1 MGLRELITESFGLE
15 AAEQWSRFTVGEG
28 DKRKLVDSAR
38 KVLEIFP
45 GREPGACCLMSA
57 IYLLALEKMEGPPAY
72 VVAGSLYVGDTC
84 VFGEDGELDG
94 KTRFSQSNLSWD
106 GHAWIVCGDWLS
118 DVSLFRTADGAKS
131 PPALKVHPP
140 TPGPGAHLLRKA
152 VRIDRRL
159 TGGPL
164 GTGTHNSANHTPR
177 KEQQK
182 LKRTKAGN
190 HLRWRPA
197 GPRGPTLS
205 CYKRKDG
212 LDAKG
217 HRFKALT
224 VRTRRTGSAP

>member
-106 GHAWIVCGDWLS
+106 GHAWIVCGDCLS

-131 PPALKVHPP
+131 PPALKVHVE
-140 TPGPGAHLLRKA
+140 RKF
-152 VRIDRRL
+152 
-159 TGGPL
+159 G
-164 GTGTHNSANHTPR
+164 
-177 KEQQK
+177 
-182 LKRTKAGN
+182 
-190 HLRWRPA
+190 
-197 GPRGPTLS
+197 RGRGLYA
-205 CYKRKDG
+205 CKIERAIEDG
-212 LDAKG
+212 LRYEPRYVLTQDQVDVLGRGAKAMIIG
-217 HRFKALT
+217 T
-224 VRTRRTGSAP
+224 SSA